1 MGLLSKLKF
10 RRDPPRAGATPDT
23 PDVVA
28 RARATARQRLI
39 GAAVLLMVGLVG
51 FPLMF
56 ESQPRPIPIDVPIVI
71 PPRDAVGA
79 GRPPVSLGDAVSL
92 GEGAALSQPVIE
104 PAESAASA
112 VAKVASLVPPAVAA
126 PVVRPSPGQAA
137 SQPVSIASV
146 APLPLPAA
154 SAPASRPVATPKP
167 VERAA
172 DKPPEKVAAE
182 KAGEKV
188 STKPAERSAER
199 PTFKPV
205 DKPAE
210 KPVDR
215 PAEARPPPKALA
227 EAPAEEGRYVVQ
239 VGAFAEA
246 AGARDARTKVE
257 SLGLKTYT
265 QVIESSSGRRIR
277 VRVGPFA
284 SRADADKAAAKLKGA
299 GMAPAVLVL

>member
-28 RARATARQRLI
+28 RARAMARQRLI

-79 GRPPVSLGDAVSL
+79 GRPPVSLGDTVSM

-104 PAESAASA
+104 PAESGASAIAKAALAGPSGVAAPAVRQSPGPAAAQPVLTASA
-112 VAKVASLVPPAVAA
+112 VPVPA
-126 PVVRPSPGQAA
+126 PP
-137 SQPVSIASV
+137 
-146 APLPLPAA
+146 A
-154 SAPASRPVATPKP
+154 SAPASRPVLVSKP
-167 VERAA
+167 VERAV
-172 DKPPEKVAAE
+172 DKSPERVAAD

-188 STKPAERSAER
+188 SIKPTERSAEK
-199 PTFKPV
+199 PTPKPV

-215 PAEARPPPKALA
+215 PAEARTPPKAPA

-265 QVIESSSGRRIR
+265 QVDRKS
-277 VRVGPFA
+277 VV
-284 SRADADKAAAKLKGA
+284 
-299 GMAPAVLVL
+299 